1 MDRHYCKQ
9 CGRAFNYCSSCVLK
23 KIPYKAAGFCSKE
36 CSAAFKAP
44 KIEIPEIINEPIQEE
59 IPEIIEVSTN
69 VIETE
74 IKPKVKKKPRVI
86 INSDIEIEAIS
97 NEQDGIHE

>member
-23 KIPYKAAGFCSKE
+23 KIPHKAAGFCSKE

-44 KIEIPEIINEPIQEE
+44 KIEIPEVVEVAT
-59 IPEIIEVSTN
+59 PEIVPVEVENFIEN
-69 VIETE
+69 ETSE
-74 IKPKVKKKPRVI
+74 EVEVEMMEYT
-86 INSDIEIEAIS
+86 SS
-97 NEQDGIHE
+97 Y